1 MRNFNNDLNN
11 TITKQRYGTD
21 KSVFSQKSKMLSMRA
36 SQKMQPSVFGKP
48 TFRDADA
55 VRDIWRTTDERKS
68 FEVGPANPLSD
79 LVDEMMQ
86 DNSKAK
92 LATLPVVDATEVI

>member
-1 MRNFNNDLNN
+1 
-11 TITKQRYGTD
+11 
-21 KSVFSQKSKMLSMRA
+21 
-36 SQKMQPSVFGKP
+36 MQPSVFGRP
-48 TFRDADA
+48 TFRDSDA

-68 FEVGPANPLSD
+68 LEVGPGNPLGE

-92 LATLPVVDATEVI
+92 LATLPVDEVIKEEEGEKFESISNRAPEQSVFTKLSNKTYISALQK